1 MAQAATRQI
10 DGARIGPAAAAID
23 RVHLAQMTL
32 GDRKLEQDVLR
43 LFEQQAGLLIAR
55 MRACDS
61 AAVAALAHTLKGSA
75 LGVGAANVARAAAET
90 ELACASGAADCARA
104 LDQLALAVAEAREAI
119 AALLH

>member
-1 MAQAATRQI
+1 MAQAATRRI

-32 GDRKLEQDVLR
+32 GDRKLEHDVLR

-55 MRACDS
+55 MQAGEP

-75 LGVGAANVARAAAET
+75 LGVGAADVARAAAEA

-104 LDQLALAVAEAREAI
+104 LDRLALAVDEAREAI

>member
-1 MAQAATRQI
+1 MAQAATRRI

-55 MRACDS
+55 MQAGEP

-104 LDQLALAVAEAREAI
+104 LDRLALAVAEAREAI